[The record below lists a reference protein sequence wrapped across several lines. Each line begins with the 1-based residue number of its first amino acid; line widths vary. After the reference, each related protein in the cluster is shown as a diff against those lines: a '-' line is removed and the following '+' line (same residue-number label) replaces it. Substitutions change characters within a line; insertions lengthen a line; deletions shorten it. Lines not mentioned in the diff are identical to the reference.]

1 MGAKLFMVSLGP
13 GDIELLTLKA
23 LEVLKNVDVICVP
36 TKSSDNSFKKSLT
49 YKIIFKLMQK
59 YGFEKKLIP
68 VYSPMRFNP
77 KDWEAEADV
86 VIGACKN
93 HKKVAFVTLGDAGIY
108 SSVYYILD
116 IIKEKNQNLYQQS
129 EVIPGITSFSDAS
142 AKVKKPLCLGDSA
155 LEIVPLLDHK
165 VPKTKIFM
173 RPKIGMDT
181 KDIKEKGKIYTF
193 ENLNFDG
200 EKVYDKKIDR
210 VRKYMTLFVDFI
222 NFSFIK

>member
-49 YKIIFKLMQK
+49 YKIVFKLMQK
-59 YGFEKKLIP
+59 YGFEKKKLIP

-86 VIGACKN
+86 VIEACKN

-165 VPKTKIFM
+165 VPKTTIFM

-181 KDIKEKGKIYTF
+181 KDIKEKGEIYTF

-210 VRKYMTLFVDFI
+210 VRKYMTLFVDF
-222 NFSFIK
+222 FK